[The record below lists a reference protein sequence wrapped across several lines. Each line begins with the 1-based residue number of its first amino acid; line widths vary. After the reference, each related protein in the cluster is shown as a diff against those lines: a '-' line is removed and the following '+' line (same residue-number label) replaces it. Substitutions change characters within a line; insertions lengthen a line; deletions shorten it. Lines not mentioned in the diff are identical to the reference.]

1 MSLLLLLEAKSLDK
15 LKARQE
21 ELVKNYEDLTKN
33 IIEGEKQIVNLK
45 DQRNAMGGA
54 LQQVEMFIKEVEESD
69 VMPEEKQAALNIAT
83 S

>member
-1 MSLLLLLEAKSLDK
+1 MTISLDK

-21 ELVKNYEDLTKN
+21 ELAKNYDDLTKN
-33 IIEGEKQIVNLK
+33 IIEGEKQIINLK

-54 LQQVEMFIKEVEESD
+54 LQQVDMFIKEEEESD

>member
-1 MSLLLLLEAKSLDK
+1 MTISIDK

-21 ELVKNYEDLTKN
+21 ELAKNYDDLTKN
-33 IIEGEKQIVNLK
+33 IIEGEKQIVQLK

-54 LQQVEMFIKEVEESD
+54 LQQVEMFIKEAEEND
-69 VMPEEKQAALNIAT
+69 TMPVEKQEALNIAT

>member
-1 MSLLLLLEAKSLDK
+1 MTISLDK
-15 LKARQE
+15 LKTRRE

-54 LQQVEMFIKEVEESD
+54 LQQVEMFIKEEEESD

>member
-1 MSLLLLLEAKSLDK
+1 MTISLDK

-21 ELVKNYEDLTKN
+21 ELVKNYEDLTKS
-33 IIEGEKQIVNLK
+33 IIEGEKQIINLK

-54 LQQVEMFIKEVEESD
+54 LQQVEMFIKEAEKSD

>member
-1 MSLLLLLEAKSLDK
+1 MTISLDK
-15 LKARQE
+15 LKTRRE

-33 IIEGEKQIVNLK
+33 IIEGEKQIINLK

-54 LQQVEMFIKEVEESD
+54 LQQVEMFIKEEKESD